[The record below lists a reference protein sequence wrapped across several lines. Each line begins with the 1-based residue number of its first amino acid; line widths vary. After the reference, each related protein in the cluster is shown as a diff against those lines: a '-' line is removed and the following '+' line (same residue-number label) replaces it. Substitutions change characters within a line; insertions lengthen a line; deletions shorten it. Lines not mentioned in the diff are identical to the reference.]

1 MTVSIGQPTKRMKRI
16 VVLGLM
22 FFCLP
27 MMMMAQEEEVKK
39 KRPNAVRRLL
49 NLIDR
54 MAVSGIDSNYIEI
67 PEKPWAFVLRSNLSQ
82 SFINLNSEARD
93 DSPMK
98 MRLRSTTSLTTSL
111 GAWIGYRGYGL
122 GYSIDLSGDKGSNFT
137 TGISNILDLFTNL
150 NIGAMGGRYGV
161 NLRIR
166 SYKVDH
172 SLLAAW
178 EEGTKASQIR
188 EHSMEIV
195 EPMKVRSVFADA
207 YYMFNGKHFSYAAAY
222 DQSAIQ
228 IRSAG
233 SLVAGLMYHYSRVE
247 YDSGENIQLLDIM
260 HGVGQM
266 KMWQASLGAGYAYN
280 WVPGKHW
287 LVSVMLLPM
296 ITFYNRGKVFYYEYD
311 NPEDPS
317 NQEVHYVD
325 SELTKNK
332 VVPNFDTRLSIT
344 YNRAHYYFNAYG
356 TYNSFRYDNNAGGTI
371 RLGDWYAYFS
381 WGLRF

>member
-1 MTVSIGQPTKRMKRI
+1 MKRI
-16 VVLGLM
+16 VILGLM
-22 FFCLP
+22 FLCLP
-27 MMMMAQEEEVKK
+27 MVLMAQEEEMKK

-82 SFINLNSEARD
+82 SFINLNSEAID

-111 GAWIGYRGYGL
+111 GAWIGYRGYGI

-137 TGISNILDLFTNL
+137 TGFSNILDLFTNL

-166 SYKVDH
+166 SYQVDH
-172 SLLAAW
+172 SLLAAC
-178 EEGTKASQIR
+178 EEGSKTSQVR

-311 NPEDPS
+311 HPEDPT
-317 NQEVHYVD
+317 NKEVHYVD

-344 YNRAHYYFNAYG
+344 YNRAHYYINAYG

>member
-1 MTVSIGQPTKRMKRI
+1 MTVNTVQRIKMKR
-16 VVLGLM
+16 LAFLWLMCFLFPGL
-22 FFCLP
+22 LL
-27 MMMMAQEEEVKK
+27 AQEEGAKPRPHLVK
-39 KRPNAVRRLL
+39 RLL
-49 NLIDR
+49 NLIDT
-54 MAVSGIDSNYIEI
+54 MAIRGIDSNYIEI
-67 PEKPWAFVLRSNLSQ
+67 PDQPWAFVLRSNLSQ
-82 SFINLNSEARD
+82 AFVDLHSETRD
-93 DSPMK
+93 ASPIK
-98 MRLRSTTSLTTSL
+98 MRLRSTTSLTTSV

-122 GYSIDLSGDKGSNFT
+122 GYSIDLSGDRGSNFT
-137 TGISNILDLFTNL
+137 TGFSNILDFLLTNL

-166 SYKVDH
+166 SYEVKH
-172 SLLAAW
+172 SLQTAW
-178 EEGTKASQIR
+178 EENSRNPVIR
-188 EHSMEIV
+188 DYSMEIA

-228 IRSAG
+228 VRSAG

-247 YDSGENIQLLDIM
+247 YDSGENIDLLDIM

-266 KMWQASLGAGYAYN
+266 KMWQASVGAGYAYN
-280 WVPGKHW
+280 WVPKKRW

-296 ITFYNRGKVFYYEYD
+296 LTFYNRGKVFYYERD
-311 NPEDPS
+311 HPEDPT

-332 VVPNFDTRLSIT
+332 VVLNFDTRLSVT
-344 YNRAHYYFNAYG
+344 YNRAHYYLNAYG
-356 TYNSFRYDNNAGGTI
+356 TYNSFRYNNNEGGSVRI
-371 RLGDWYAYFS
+371 GDWYAYFS